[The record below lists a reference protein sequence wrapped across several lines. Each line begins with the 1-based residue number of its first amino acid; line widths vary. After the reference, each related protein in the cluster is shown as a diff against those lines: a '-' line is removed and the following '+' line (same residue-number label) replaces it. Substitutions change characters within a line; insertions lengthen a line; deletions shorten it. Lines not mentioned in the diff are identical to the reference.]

1 MRRCL
6 LVGIL
11 WLVACEK
18 KAPEGLPA
26 ADNWKTAPGSAQ
38 PAPPI
43 PEGTANPHGDPGGT
57 SATPGANPHGMPTNP
72 HGAMPA
78 DPHGA
83 PMPAAPP
90 GTANP
95 HGGPQ
100 GMPTTPPGTANP
112 HGGPQGMPT
121 TPPGAANPHGDLT
134 GPTNPHGM
142 PASPADIPSGAVP
155 DPTPPTTPDKRS
167 DGRLVLGPFTFVAP
181 AEWVVKPV
189 TSSMRA
195 ASFVLSAKPK
205 EEAELVVYYF
215 GDGGAGSVQANLDR
229 WVDQFQQPGGKSSKD
244 ASKVEQLKIAGQDA
258 TVVSV
263 SGRYVAM
270 AMPGAGSAVDK
281 ADQALLAAIVPS
293 PSGPYYFKLV
303 GAKKTVDAHA
313 KRFRAMLASLQL
325 GK

>member
-26 ADNWKTAPGSAQ
+26 ADTWKSAQ
-38 PAPPI
+38 PGAAGAAGNAQPAEPPA
-43 PEGTANPHGDPGGT
+43 EGSPNPHGDPG
-57 SATPGANPHGMPTNP
+57 ATASPGASPHAMQANPHGAGDPDGAQP
-72 HGAMPA
+72 AMP
-78 DPHGA
+78 
-83 PMPAAPP
+83 PAAP

-100 GMPTTPPGTANP
+100 GMPTTQPGT
-112 HGGPQGMPT
+112 
-121 TPPGAANPHGDLT
+121 ANPHGDLT

-142 PASPADIPSGAVP
+142 PANPADIPSGAVP
-155 DPTPPTTPDKRS
+155 DPPPPTTPDKRAAW
-167 DGRLVLGPFTFVAP
+167 RLVLGPFTFVAP
-181 AEWVVKPV
+181 TDWVVKPV

-205 EEAELVVYYF
+205 EEAELVVYFF
-215 GDGGAGSVQANLDR
+215 GDSGAGSVQANLDR
-229 WVDQFQQPGGKSSKD
+229 WVDQFQQSGGKSSKD

-258 TVVSV
+258 TLVSV

-270 AMPGAGSAVDK
+270 AMPGGAAADK

-313 KRFRAMLASLQL
+313 KRFRTMLASLQL
-325 GK
+325 AK